1 MLITRRKEAPQ
12 GMQYSM
18 PWGYNKSV
26 YAILVI
32 VLGLYGI
39 YCNNHNHSS

>member
-26 YAILVI
+26 YTILI

-39 YCNNHNHSS
+39 YCKSS